1 MDTSSLETG
10 SFTRA
15 VVSENA
21 LQVRQDLT
29 AFEME
34 A

>member
-1 MDTSSLETG
+1 MDIFSLETG
-10 SFTRA
+10 NFIRA
-15 VVSENA
+15 VVSENT